1 MNRWGG
7 PGNLTDE
14 HCILNGMTG
23 RCTVA
28 HPQPKV
34 PTHIMRRVLLLV
46 ALAVSLAACRDN
58 PPIHYPT
65 TPPTQEVEPLLGPG
79 DVIELV
85 IYYGTNESKAT
96 YRLGPTGGLSVQFI
110 GDVDANGKT
119 MAALQEEIRAKLADG
134 YLKEPIVQLTLVEAN
149 SARVSIFGQ
158 VQKAGTIKY
167 VPGMTIVEAVAQ
179 SGGFTAMARK
189 NMVQVTRMIDGK
201 KTTYTVPVELI
212 GEGRRPNFIMAA
224 GDVVFVPE
232 RVF

>member
-1 MNRWGG
+1 
-7 PGNLTDE
+7 
-14 HCILNGMTG
+14 MTG
-23 RCTVA
+23 RCA
-28 HPQPKV
+28 DPPPQPKV
-34 PTHIMRRVLLLV
+34 VTYIMRSLFV
-46 ALAVSLAACRDN
+46 LAVLSLAACGDN

-65 TPPTQEVEPLLGPG
+65 TPPAQEVEPLLGPG

-96 YRLGPTGGLSVQFI
+96 YRLGPTGSLSVQFI

-119 MAALQEEIRAKLADG
+119 LLVVQEEIRAKLADG

-158 VQKAGTIKY
+158 IQKAGTIKY

-189 NMVQVTRMIDGK
+189 NMVQVTRMVDGK
-201 KTTYTVPVELI
+201 KVTYTVPVELI